1 MTRLNTI
8 LISNNHISRIDKEL
22 GSSLVGVTSL
32 VLTNNRVADLSEID
46 NIATL
51 TKLEHLCLLD
61 NPVILKPNYRLYVIH
76 RLPTLKSLD
85 FHKVQQ
91 QERDAARKYFKS
103 VVGKAML
110 SDISRESSAS
120 SADTNTEHVPNATER
135 SAGSSVA
142 SAVPTAPKPPVALSE
157 EQKQRVREAIQS
169 AKTKEEIDVI
179 ERKLKVS
186 CDWWIL
192 FQYEL
197 KYSNMLF
204 FCFV

>member
-120 SADTNTEHVPNATER
+120 SADTNIEH
-135 SAGSSVA
+135 
-142 SAVPTAPKPPVALSE
+142 VPTAPKPPVALSE

-192 FQYEL
+192 FHRN
-197 KYSNMLF
+197 KF
-204 FCFV
+204 KI